1 MTSWDWL
8 RFTTAALLIVTA
20 VLFGAVNW
28 LRRRDTDRWDAMA
41 RIGSLAYWLCA
52 AGAVVDAHRSGLP
65 SGPRLLPVA
74 ASLLL
79 IVVAYTALLAREIR
93 ARRKEK

>member
-52 AGAVVDAHRSGLP
+52 AGAVVDVHRSGLP

-93 ARRKEK
+93 ARRRK

>member
-1 MTSWDWL
+1 MTGWDWL
-8 RFTTAALLIVTA
+8 RLATAALLLIVA

-28 LRRRDTDRWDAMA
+28 MRRHGTDRWDAMA

-52 AGAVVDAHRSGLP
+52 FGAVLDAHRSGLP

-79 IVVAYTALLAREIR
+79 VAVAYMALLTREIKT
-93 ARRKEK
+93 RRKEK